1 MSVEIMATSK
11 FTSMSA
17 DEFRKRAKESDV
29 LEAIQFE
36 HRQIVEQSRIGTS
49 QNFSK
54 HENYERHRRDDIYWD
69 EKRTPKEDNTN
80 YIHARYVDCFEIPKK
95 YVAIQGLLGKT
106 LDEFW
111 QLVWEQNSRIIVMLD
126 ELKVAETD
134 KCALY
139 WHPYGN
145 KQKIFQANELSIR
158 TVSETTESGY
168 GETTFHVSNYITG
181 ESRLI
186 KHYMYLEWSEFGVP
200 TNCESFMQLN
210 LDVEDERHRLLTE
223 MVDEPALGPIIVHC
237 SGGGRT
243 GVFCAVDSCVFQLVK
258 TETVSVP
265 ETVLKIN
272 KQQCSSVSTME
283 EYIFIY
289 RILYEFAKSFEMCS
303 FMRDI
308 LHAD

>member
-1 MSVEIMATSK
+1 MAPSK

-17 DEFRKRAKESDV
+17 DELRKRAKKSDV

-36 HRQIVEQSRIGTS
+36 HHQIVEQSRIGTS
-49 QNFSK
+49 QHSSRQD
-54 HENYERHRRDDIYWD
+54 NYERNRRDDIYWGAAC
-69 EKRTPKEDNTN
+69 ENMTPKEENTD

-95 YVAIQGLLGKT
+95 YVAIQGLRRKT
-106 LDEFW
+106 LEQFW
-111 QLVWEQNSRIIVMLD
+111 QLVWEENSRIIVMLD
-126 ELKVAETD
+126 ELEVAEED
-134 KCALY
+134 ECALY

-145 KQKIFQANELSIR
+145 KQKIFQADELLIR

-168 GETTFHVSNYITG
+168 VETTFDVSNCTTG

-186 KHYMYLEWSEFGVP
+186 KHYMYLDWSELGVP
-200 TNCESFMQLN
+200 ATCESFMQLN

-237 SGGGRT
+237 RGGGRT
-243 GVFCAVDSCVFQLVK
+243 GVFCAVDSCVYQLVK
-258 TETVSVP
+258 TGTVSLP
-265 ETVLKIN
+265 ETVLKISQ
-272 KQQCSSVSTME
+272 QQCSSVSAID

-303 FMRDI
+303 FIRDI
-308 LHAD
+308 LHAG